1 MLNPRLRSLIRKEF
15 IQIWRDPRTLILVVV
30 IPVVQLFLL
39 GYAATNDVR
48 NVPLAVYDQ
57 DRGPAARALLD
68 AYRAAD
74 YFRVAFDVS
83 SEDEL
88 RGLID
93 AGKARAGLI
102 IPPDYG
108 QRIQGSGSAAVAFVL
123 DGSDPTVASTALSA
137 AQLIGQQYATRVQA
151 ERLGRRGQAGAIQLP
166 LEVRSQVWYNPD
178 LVSAYFMIPGVIG
191 MILYALTS
199 ILTATAI
206 VRERE
211 RGTIE
216 QLIVTP
222 IRPWEL
228 VVGKVLPYVILAFLN
243 TLEVLLIGALW
254 FEVPIR
260 GDLGLILAVSGLFL
274 LSSLGIGLLA
284 STIANT
290 QQEAMLTVWM
300 TLLPGIFLSGFFF
313 PLEAM
318 PKPLQWI
325 SYLMPLRYY
334 LVIIR
339 SLLLKGVAA
348 AALRDEILALAIF
361 GFVIMAAASLRFR
374 KRLD

>member
-1 MLNPRLRSLIRKEF
+1 MNTRLISLVRKEF
-15 IQIWRDPRTLILVVV
+15 IQILRDPRTLILILI
-30 IPVVQLFLL
+30 IPVMQLFLL

-48 NVPLAVYDQ
+48 NIPLAVYDL
-57 DRGPAARALLD
+57 DRTAQSRRLLD

-74 YFRVAFDVS
+74 YFSLAYDVD
-83 SEDEL
+83 SEAEL
-88 RGLID
+88 RQLID
-93 AGKARAGLI
+93 DGEARAGLI
-102 IPPDYG
+102 IPPDYSDRLLAG
-108 QRIQGSGSAAVAFVL
+108 GSAQIAFVL

-137 AQLIGQQYATRVQA
+137 AQLIGQSLATRVLI
-151 ERLGRRGQAGAIQLP
+151 ERMAARGQPAGISLP
-166 LEVRSQVWYNPD
+166 VDVRTQVWYNPD
-178 LVSAYFMIPGVIG
+178 LVSAFFMVPGVIG
-191 MILYALTS
+191 MILFAITS
-199 ILTATAI
+199 ILTATAV

-228 VVGKVLPYVILAFLN
+228 VVGKLLPYVILAFLN
-243 TLEVLLIGALW
+243 TLEVLAIGAWW
-254 FEVPIR
+254 FDVPVR
-260 GDLGLILAVSGLFL
+260 GDLGLILLLSGLFVMTG
-274 LSSLGIGLLA
+274 LGIGLFA

-300 TLLPGIFLSGFFF
+300 TLLPSIFLSGFFF

-318 PKPLQWI
+318 PKILQWI

-339 SLLLKGVAA
+339 SLLIKGSQAS
-348 AALRDEILALAIF
+348 ALVDEIVALAIF
-361 GFVIMAAASLRFR
+361 GVGIMTIAALRFR